1 MGNANSKHYHPNQMQ
16 PVTLCW
22 NDELIGSCTLSELH
36 RNFPRLRRGF
46 HNFDP
51 RGDRHSRSLGQ
62 VTIVYDLA
70 PLRDV
75 VLWAR
80 PPEPQA
86 DEARLVSPTR
96 FGGSEALR
104 IVVFTLFRRI
114 KNGQTYNV
122 RAALTEAFAAGY
134 PFRHEFGPRDRER
147 ELPPRQLSQYNN
159 DEDLGLRDISAYLTL
174 LESFV
179 EVSLVLE
186 CLDNGQNPTREH
198 IENSY
203 LNYRKHIKHNLD
215 NVEESLRF
223 LRLGDLLAHTQMMQ
237 DFTFPVLS
245 SYDTLF
251 KRYNSNSHNIT
262 FAQYGERQ
270 WNLSRRLCDYLEL
283 EHNEF
288 QKRKKAREAA
298 ILSETPRP
306 LMGGLEEN
314 LPMAPSYDESQPLEN
329 SVFLT
334 LSPQILQKIIESS
347 PVTVDPA
354 QSTYQIISPD
364 HTTPQLQITSTGG
377 TGHKDHSHDHIVIQ
391 LRIFQNPSKHSLGMQ
406 TDRITPSHTPLPSRR
421 GSPAPSEYFFGP
433 HQDHHHGF
441 PSRSGNMSSGAHAAM
456 GMGGRAGARNNA
468 FHTLDDYGFPST
480 PRPGRD
486 DFDGDHR
493 RFNGKDDRFRS
504 RRMPGGLDDMGI
516 GLGIDSGRF
525 DGLGGS
531 SGMMG
536 HGFDVQTMVA
546 RMMAQA
552 VKEEK
557 KREYVMPWQRN
568 GGSGPVNG
576 QKLIGYT
583 GGEGYR

>member
-1 MGNANSKHYHPNQMQ
+1 MGNANSKYHPSQMQ

-80 PPEPQA
+80 SPEPQP

-147 ELPPRQLSQYNN
+147 ELQPRQISQYNT

-198 IENSY
+198 IENAY
-203 LNYRKHIKHNLD
+203 LKYRKHIKHNIS
-215 NVEESLRF
+215 NIEESLRF

-298 ILSETPRP
+298 ILAETPRSH
-306 LMGGLEEN
+306 MGGGLEEN
-314 LPMAPSYDESQPLEN
+314 LPMVPYEDSQSLEN

-334 LSPQILQKIIESS
+334 LSPQVLQKIIESS

-354 QSTYQIISPD
+354 QSAYQITSPE
-364 HTTPQLQITSTGG
+364 HPTAPQLQITSTSGNN
-377 TGHKDHSHDHIVIQ
+377 HKDHSYDHIVIQ

-406 TDRITPSHTPLPSRR
+406 NDRITPSHTPIPSRR

-433 HQDHHHGF
+433 HQDHHGF
-441 PSRSGNMSSGAHAAM
+441 PRSGNMPNGAHGGM
-456 GMGGRAGARNNA
+456 GMGGRSGLNRNNT
-468 FHTLDDYGFPST
+468 FHTLDDYGFPAT

-486 DFDGDHR
+486 DFDGGEHR
-493 RFNGKDDRFRS
+493 RFNKDDRFRG
-504 RRMPGGLDDMGI
+504 RRMPGGLDDLGI
-516 GLGIDSGRF
+516 GLGIDGGRF
-525 DGLGGS
+525 DGLGRE
-531 SGMMG
+531 GMMG
-536 HGFDVQTMVA
+536 MHGFDVQTIVA

-552 VKEEK
+552 VREEK

>member
-46 HNFDP
+46 QNFDP

-80 PPEPQA
+80 SPDPQT
-86 DEARLVSPTR
+86 DEARLISPTR
-96 FGGSEALR
+96 FGGSETLR
-104 IVVFTLFRRI
+104 VVVFTLFRRI
-114 KNGQTYNV
+114 KNGQSYNV
-122 RAALTEAFAAGY
+122 RAALSEAFATGF
-134 PFRHEFGPRDRER
+134 PFRHDFGARDRER
-147 ELPPRQLSQYNN
+147 ELQPRQISQYNG
-159 DEDLGLRDISAYLTL
+159 DEDLGLRDISAYLIL

-203 LNYRKHIKHNLD
+203 LKYRKHIKHNLS
-215 NVEESLRF
+215 NIEESLRF

-288 QKRKKAREAA
+288 QKRKRAREAA
-298 ILSETPRP
+298 ILAETPRP
-306 LMGGLEEN
+306 PLGGLEET
-314 LPMAPSYDESQPLEN
+314 LPIPSYDDTGAQPFES

-334 LSPQILQKIIESS
+334 LSPQVLQKIIESS
-347 PVTVDPA
+347 PVTVDPT
-354 QSTYQIISPD
+354 QSTHQIVTPD
-364 HTTPQLQITSTGG
+364 HQNPQLQITG
-377 TGHKDHSHDHIVIQ
+377 TSNNPKDQTYEHVVIQ
-391 LRIFQNPSKHSLGMQ
+391 LRIFQNPSKHALGMQ
-406 TDRITPSHTPLPSRR
+406 ADRITPSHTPIPSRR

-433 HQDHHHGF
+433 HQDHHGF
-441 PSRSGNMSSGAHAAM
+441 PRSGNIASGGHAGVGLGSRSGLN
-456 GMGGRAGARNNA
+456 RNNT
-468 FHTLDDYGFPST
+468 FHGLDDYGFSQAS
-480 PRPGRD
+480 RPGRD

-493 RFNGKDDRFRS
+493 RFIKEDRFRS
-504 RRMPGGLDDMGI
+504 RRMPGGLDDLGI
-516 GLGIDSGRF
+516 GLGIDGSRF
-525 DGLGGS
+525 DGVRDGI
-531 SGMMG
+531 

-546 RMMAQA
+546 RMMVQA

-583 GGEGYR
+583 GDTYR

>member
-1 MGNANSKHYHPNQMQ
+1 MGNANSKQYPPSQMQ

-46 HNFDP
+46 YNFDP

-80 PPEPQA
+80 SPEPQPE
-86 DEARLVSPTR
+86 EARLVSPTR

-134 PFRHEFGPRDRER
+134 PFRHEFGSRDREH
-147 ELPPRQLSQYNN
+147 EPQPRQISPYNN
-159 DEDLGLRDISAYLTL
+159 SEELGIRDISAYLKL

-203 LNYRKHIKHNLD
+203 LKYRKYIKHNLS

-223 LRLGDLLAHTQMMQ
+223 LRLGDLLGHTQMMQ
-237 DFTFPVLS
+237 DFTFSVLS

-251 KRYNSNSHNIT
+251 KRYNSNSHNMT
-262 FAQYGERQ
+262 FAQYGERE

-288 QKRKKAREAA
+288 RERKKSREAA
-298 ILSETPRP
+298 ILAETPRSHIGDFEDA
-306 LMGGLEEN
+306 LQ
-314 LPMAPSYDESQPLEN
+314 MAPYDEYQPLEN
-329 SVFLT
+329 SLFLT

-347 PVTVDPA
+347 PVTVDPS
-354 QSTYQIISPD
+354 QSTYQITPPKHS
-364 HTTPQLQITSTGG
+364 TGPQLQITSTGNN
-377 TGHKDHSHDHIVIQ
+377 TKDESHEYVVIQ
-391 LRIFQNPSKHSLGMQ
+391 LRIFQNPSKHPLGIQ
-406 TDRITPSHTPLPSRR
+406 NDRITPSHTPIQSRR

-433 HQDHHHGF
+433 HQDHHGF
-441 PSRSGNMSSGAHAAM
+441 PRSNNIANSGHL
-456 GMGGRAGARNNA
+456 GMGIGSRAGLNRNNT
-468 FHTLDDYGFPST
+468 FHTLDDYGLPTT
-480 PRPGRD
+480 PRPSREA

-493 RFNGKDDRFRS
+493 RFNKDDRFRG
-504 RRMPGGLDDMGI
+504 RRMPGGIDDLGA
-516 GLGIDSGRF
+516 GLGIDGPRF
-525 DGLGGS
+525 EGLGRDGV
-531 SGMMG
+531 MG
-536 HGFDVQTMVA
+536 HGFDLQTMVA

-552 VKEEK
+552 VREEK
-557 KREYVMPWQRN
+557 KREYMMPWQRN
-568 GGSGPVNG
+568 GGVVSVNG
-576 QKLIGYT
+576 KKLIGYM

>member
-1 MGNANSKHYHPNQMQ
+1 MGNANSKQYHPSSMQ

-122 RAALTEAFAAGY
+122 RAALAEAFTAGY

-147 ELPPRQLSQYNN
+147 ELQPRQISQYNT
-159 DEDLGLRDISAYLTL
+159 DEELGLRDISAYLTL

-203 LNYRKHIKHNLD
+203 LKYRKHIKHNLS
-215 NVEESLRF
+215 NIEESLRF

-262 FAQYGERQ
+262 FAQYGERH

-298 ILSETPRP
+298 ILAETPRP
-306 LMGGLEEN
+306 HIGGLEET
-314 LPMAPSYDESQPLEN
+314 LPMATYDESQPLEN

-354 QSTYQIISPD
+354 QSTYQIISQD
-364 HTTPQLQITSTGG
+364 YSAGPQLQITSSGNN
-377 TGHKDHSHDHIVIQ
+377 HKDHSHDHVVIQ
-391 LRIFQNPSKHSLGMQ
+391 LRIFPNPSKHSLGMQ
-406 TDRITPSHTPLPSRR
+406 NDRITPSHTPIPSRR

-433 HQDHHHGF
+433 HQDHHGF
-441 PSRSGNMSSGAHAAM
+441 PRPNNMVNGPHPGMGIGGRSGLN
-456 GMGGRAGARNNA
+456 RNNT
-468 FHTLDDYGFPST
+468 FHTLDDYGFPAA

-486 DFDGDHR
+486 DFDGEHR
-493 RFNGKDDRFRS
+493 RFNKDDRFRS
-504 RRMPGGLDDMGI
+504 RRMPGGLDDLGI
-516 GLGIDSGRF
+516 GLGIDGGRF
-525 DGLGGS
+525 DGLGRDGV
-531 SGMMG
+531 MG

-552 VKEEK
+552 VREEK
-557 KREYVMPWQRN
+557 KRDYVMPWQRN

-583 GGEGYR
+583 APEGYR

>member
-1 MGNANSKHYHPNQMQ
+1 MGNANSKQYHSSSMQ

-22 NDELIGSCTLSELH
+22 NDELIGSCTLSELY

-122 RAALTEAFAAGY
+122 RAALTEAFTAGY
-134 PFRHEFGPRDRER
+134 PFRHEFGPRDREH
-147 ELPPRQLSQYNN
+147 ELQPRHMSQYIT

-179 EVSLVLE
+179 EVSITLE

-203 LNYRKHIKHNLD
+203 LKYRKHIKHNLS
-215 NVEESLRF
+215 NIEESLRF

-251 KRYNSNSHNIT
+251 KRYNTNSHNIT

-288 QKRKKAREAA
+288 QKRKKAREVA
-298 ILSETPRP
+298 ILAETPRP
-306 LMGGLEEN
+306 HIGLEET
-314 LPMAPSYDESQPLEN
+314 LPMATYDESQPLEN
-329 SVFLT
+329 SVFIT

-347 PVTVDPA
+347 PVTVDPT
-354 QSTYQIISPD
+354 QSTYQIISQENLAG
-364 HTTPQLQITSTGG
+364 PQLQITSSGNN
-377 TGHKDHSHDHIVIQ
+377 HKDYNHDHVVIQ
-391 LRIFQNPSKHSLGMQ
+391 LRIFQTPSKHSLGMQ
-406 TDRITPSHTPLPSRR
+406 SDRITPSHTPIPSRR

-433 HQDHHHGF
+433 HQDHHHSF
-441 PSRSGNMSSGAHAAM
+441 SRPNNIVNGAHT
-456 GMGGRAGARNNA
+456 GIGIGGRLGINRNNT
-468 FHTLDDYGFPST
+468 FHTLDDYGFPAT
-480 PRPGRD
+480 ARPSRD
-486 DFDGDHR
+486 DFDGEHR
-493 RFNGKDDRFRS
+493 RFNKDDRFRG
-504 RRMPGGLDDMGI
+504 RRMPGGPDDLGI
-516 GLGIDSGRF
+516 GLSIDGGRF
-525 DGLGGS
+525 DGLGRDGVI
-531 SGMMG
+531 G

-552 VKEEK
+552 VREEK
-557 KREYVMPWQRN
+557 KRDYVMPWQRN
-568 GGSGPVNG
+568 GGSGPANG

-583 GGEGYR
+583 TGEGYR